1 MNDDPFAAFGL
12 QQKPNNSQ
20 PVNVGNMLGSV
31 TSGIQQTGQRF
42 VIAGVE
48 KIGKTTF
55 ACGAPGPLLVP
66 LEVGFAAMS
75 IPKTRMPTS
84 FGEVMGLIGEIKQA
98 CMAGRAPC
106 QTLIFDT
113 GTALE
118 RLIDLQTIADDPKSA
133 QQKMTM
139 ETAHGAYGKAYA
151 YSNMLFDKMLK
162 ELDELALYGNINI
175 VITAH
180 VFASRG
186 IDPIH
191 GEYDT
196 FDLLLHSPK
205 NQKTHGKR
213 EMLTQWADLVG
224 LLYEPMFVSKGEGE
238 TMARGQSLGRG
249 RVMGVSR
256 TPSYVA
262 GNRYGLNGEIPIPLN
277 NGWNALAYVIFQAK
291 GIDIG
296 NHNSNG
302 N

>member
-1 MNDDPFAAFGL
+1 VNDNPFGL
-12 QQKPNNSQ
+12 TQQPANNR
-20 PVNVGNMLGSV
+20 PMNVGNMLSSV
-31 TSGIQQTGQRF
+31 TTGIQQTGQRL

-48 KIGKTTF
+48 KIGKTTL
-55 ACGAPGPLLVP
+55 ACGAPKPLLVP

-84 FGEVMGLIGEIKQA
+84 FAEVMGLIGEVKLA
-98 CMAGRAPC
+98 CMAGTFPAKS
-106 QTLIFDT
+106 LIFDT

-118 RLIDLQTIADDPKSA
+118 RLIDLQTIEDDPKSK
-133 QQKMTM
+133 QQKLTM

-151 YSNMLFDKMLK
+151 HSNMLFDKMLK
-162 ELDELALYGNINI
+162 ELDELAIYGGLNII
-175 VITAH
+175 ITAH

-196 FDLLLHSPK
+196 YDLLLHSPK

-213 EMLTQWADLVG
+213 EMLTQWADLIG

-249 RVMGVSR
+249 RVLGVSR

-262 GNRYGLNGEIPIPLN
+262 GNRYGLNGEIPVPLV
-277 NGWNALAYVIFQAK
+277 NGWNALAYAIYNAK

-296 NHNSNG
+296 NHEG